1 MLPKKWNLSVALSDD
16 LFNSLDLL
24 PDDCLL
30 CGLGVRGLRVG
41 KIVHGDG
48 KEDVEE
54 DVVAADEE
62 DDEVD
67 ADDLAPTLVQV
78 LWSLMGGGGK
88 RPRSNESAPESFD
101 VLPPRWRR
109 TKKNKLALDVRWNR
123 WNRWG
128 GDAH

>member
-30 CGLGVRGLRVG
+30 CGLCVRGLRVG

-78 LWSLMGGGGK
+78 LWSLMGGEESGREVMKVLEKVLMYYRPGGEEQK
-88 RPRSNESAPESFD
+88 RTS
-101 VLPPRWRR
+101 WC
-109 TKKNKLALDVRWNR
+109 
-123 WNRWG
+123 
-128 GDAH
+128 